1 MWFNSI
7 IREKPYQLQQGVAWL
22 SSVRVLRCGAKARNG
37 QNPHLQ
43 LLRKMMKKSFF
54 QYIRQHFAKISMN
67 RLMYCFVYEILFF
80 F

>member
-43 LLRKMMKKSFF
+43 LLRTEMGESFSQTF
-54 QYIRQHFAKISMN
+54 KQHFAKISMN
-67 RLMYCFVYEILFF
+67 RIMYCFVLKILFCF
-80 F
+80 